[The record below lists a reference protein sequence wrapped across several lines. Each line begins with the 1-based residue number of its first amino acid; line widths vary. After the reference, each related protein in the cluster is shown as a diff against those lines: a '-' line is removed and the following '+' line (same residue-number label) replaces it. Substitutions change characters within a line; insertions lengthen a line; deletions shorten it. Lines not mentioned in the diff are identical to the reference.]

1 MSDSSSCSDSDECRK
16 VNRCGYNRNAN
27 RCRVVP
33 VNTCDY
39 ENYNT
44 SSSSSATCDNL
55 MVTGGSTCDK
65 LTIGEYV
72 CPSLD
77 ERLKKL
83 EEMMEELVV
92 AQNESREKIQA
103 LLDYCFTDKSQWKE
117 GASIS
122 SSAGNRCTLSI
133 SEEGQGQGQGQ
144 CKTEKEEVPDEV
156 GHSV

>member
-1 MSDSSSCSDSDECRK
+1 MSDSSSCSDSEECRN
-16 VNRCGYNRNAN
+16 VNRCGYNRNTSK
-27 RCRVVP
+27 CRVVA
-33 VNTCDY
+33 VNRCDWG
-39 ENYNT
+39 NYDNWNT
-44 SSSSSATCDNL
+44 RSSSSATCDSL
-55 MVTGGSTCDK
+55 IVK
-65 LTIGEYV
+65 EVV

-77 ERLKKL
+77 DRVKKL

-122 SSAGNRCTLSI
+122 SSAGNRCTLSV
-133 SEEGQGQGQGQ
+133 SEEGQGQGQEQ
-144 CKTEKEEVPDEV
+144 RKTEKEEFPDEV